1 MRAAPV
7 FLMDIPFFKKG
18 VRGIWKRLHWLIH
31 GRYFVDQRMGL
42 DLLFDLHNATDKY
55 MVAFERHENA
65 QIDYLLTTARSLINE
80 GEKAIFLDVGAHWR
94 LYALPAWKSNL

>member
-1 MRAAPV
+1 MRAAPG
-7 FLMDIPFFKKG
+7 FLMDIPFVKKG

-42 DLLFDLHNATDKY
+42 DLLFDLNNAVDKY

-65 QIDYLLTTARSLINE
+65 QIDYLFATARGALI
-80 GEKAIFLDVGAHWR
+80 
-94 LYALPAWKSNL
+94 